1 MVLIVCFG
9 KQFSVQFSEEQLEP
23 LKVNC
28 VSMSFFPSVA
38 LMSDCGPV
46 KILNASNGFPFCRKS
61 FKVQY
66 PFTCTSVTRAH
77 IEKTL
82 LTVLNNGK
90 ALHFIWSFLK
100 SEPNECFVNYPL
112 LLKIYLHCLITECKF
127 DALNTGSRGDV
138 FVVRTSKPVENL
150 WKNHYLIALQFR
162 YTFYRPQT
170 KRPRARKIGS
180 FLLLGTSGDVP
191 CASKDMACGYW
202 FSKVDLG

>member
-66 PFTCTSVTRAH
+66 PFTSVTRSH

-82 LTVLNNGK
+82 LMVLNNGK

-127 DALNTGSRGDV
+127 DALNYYLGKKNVWSDMNSDSWIH
-138 FVVRTSKPVENL
+138 VVCLCLKFQS
-150 WKNHYLIALQFR
+150 W
-162 YTFYRPQT
+162 
-170 KRPRARKIGS
+170 
-180 FLLLGTSGDVP
+180 
-191 CASKDMACGYW
+191 
-202 FSKVDLG
+202 

>member
-38 LMSDCGPV
+38 LRSDCRPV

-77 IEKTL
+77 IGKTL

-138 FVVRTSKPVENL
+138 FVVRTSKPFENL
-150 WKNHYLIALQFR
+150 WRNGLFWSR
-162 YTFYRPQT
+162 YRFTFYRPQT
-170 KRPRARKIGS
+170 KRLRATAFGHP
-180 FLLLGTSGDVP
+180 SGDVP